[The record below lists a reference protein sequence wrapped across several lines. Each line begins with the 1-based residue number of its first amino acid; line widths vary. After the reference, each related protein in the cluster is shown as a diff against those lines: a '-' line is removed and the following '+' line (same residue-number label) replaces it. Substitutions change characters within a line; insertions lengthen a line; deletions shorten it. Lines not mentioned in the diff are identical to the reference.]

1 MTEKPTA
8 QEEFNKEI
16 NKLVDMVE
24 QRVTREVTNYFLD
37 FIDNRL
43 KQLEETP
50 QSTEYEYCEVVG
62 RIKELQEVTKALKD
76 LK

>member
-24 QRVTREVTNYFLD
+24 LKSYKRSNELLS
-37 FIDNRL
+37 RL
-43 KQLEETP
+43 
-50 QSTEYEYCEVVG
+50 Y
-62 RIKELQEVTKALKD
+62 
-76 LK
+76 